1 MQPVVEGRWRHE
13 GHCNTGALHR
23 RVGRRRRIE
32 GGVVGV
38 RCWTL
43 GKSEEVGMVRMAKSG
58 TSEGVVKWVGNM
70 DSESKE
76 RSVNEEVEVV
86 VIGQAV
92 ATWPKETMRLQSRPR
107 DRVSGA
113 LKVHFSEQTRFFE
126 PNSNEK
132 TFSLPLD
139 HLFLGE

>member
-1 MQPVVEGRWRHE
+1 
-13 GHCNTGALHR
+13 
-23 RVGRRRRIE
+23 
-32 GGVVGV
+32 
-38 RCWTL
+38 
-43 GKSEEVGMVRMAKSG
+43 MVRMAKSG